1 MIQVATTKVILSAED
16 LREYEEMKTNRMNAN
31 TQTGS
36 FASDAQHGGKI
47 QAQDQQQQQQQMSAH
62 ELARAETQRR
72 IGVKK

>member
-47 QAQDQQQQQQQMSAH
+47 QAQDQQQQQQMSAH